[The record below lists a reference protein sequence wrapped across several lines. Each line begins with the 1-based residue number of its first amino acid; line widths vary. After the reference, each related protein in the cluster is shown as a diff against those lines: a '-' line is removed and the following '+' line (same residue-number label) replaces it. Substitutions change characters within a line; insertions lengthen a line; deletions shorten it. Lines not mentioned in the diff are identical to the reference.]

1 MISDQEG
8 FIVRVGDIDDY
19 HVESNI
25 SDVVKRLKR
34 VGIKELIGIT
44 RLGVYADGYTGQNY
58 ISLFF
63 GSHHKVHGS
72 VCKRPITMD
81 EFDHIN
87 RQFGVRELVARVVMT
102 VPNDI
107 SDDKALE
114 LLNSLINVGLADA
127 IESADDS
134 ENDNVDA
141 QQAVSLGI
149 QTPEIARLYE

>member
-1 MISDQEG
+1 
-8 FIVRVGDIDDY
+8 
-19 HVESNI
+19 
-25 SDVVKRLKR
+25 
-34 VGIKELIGIT
+34 
-44 RLGVYADGYTGQNY
+44 
-58 ISLFF
+58 
-63 GSHHKVHGS
+63 
-72 VCKRPITMD
+72 MD

-87 RQFGVRELVARVVMT
+87 RQFGVRELVARVVMA